1 MNYYTASTK
10 QLVEAYAWEAGRIN
24 DHDREITQ
32 GEIRKELERRWEQ
45 FINMLDDEQT
55 RENPDGTYQ
64 ILVRE

>member
-10 QLVEAYAWEAGRIN
+10 KLVEAYAFEAGRIN
-24 DHDREITQ
+24 EHDREITQ